1 MSGSSV
7 TDYERFLARKRPSV
21 KRNGLTRIPELN
33 GMLLPFQEN
42 VVSYCLSIASG
53 AAFLD
58 TGLGKTFI
66 QLEWA
71 RVVAEVENK
80 PVLILTPLAVAAQTK
95 AQADHFGI
103 ESRIV
108 REQAQVRSGINIANY
123 EILHKLDPDSFS
135 GVVLDESSI
144 VKSYTGV
151 VANRLIDAFAGHR
164 WRLACTATPAP
175 NDHMELGQHSAF
187 LGIMPSN
194 EMLSRWFVADQDRMA
209 GYRLKGHAVK
219 PFWEWVASWSRCASL
234 PSDLGEYNDSGFILP
249 ELIETKHIIQAD
261 LTQSTEGLLFRVPE
275 MSATSVHKE
284 KRLTCDNRADEVAAI
299 VDEERDEAWSI
310 WCDTDYE
317 ADALMER
324 IPDAVEVRGSQRM
337 EEKEEKLIA
346 FSTGQARMLISKP
359 SVCGYGMNWQ
369 HCART
374 AFVGQSFSFQAKY
387 QALRRHYRFGQK
399 RSVHCHDVMADTEL
413 AIWNVV
419 QRKAK
424 DHQTMKVEM
433 ASAMRRAQQSHQ
445 IKLQYAPTIPIVF
458 PTWLLR

>member
-1 MSGSSV
+1 MAVGE
-7 TDYERFLARKRPSV
+7 YERFLSRKRPSV
-21 KRNGLTRIPELN
+21 RQNGLTRIPALN
-33 GMLLPFQEN
+33 GKLLPFQEN
-42 VVSYCLSIASG
+42 VIEYCLSIASG

-71 RVVAEVENK
+71 RVVSEIENK
-80 PVLILTPLAVAAQTK
+80 PIIILTPLAVAAQTK

-103 ESRIV
+103 DSRIV
-108 REQAQVRSGINIANY
+108 REQSQVRNGINIANY
-123 EILHKLDPDSFS
+123 EIIHKLDTDAFC

-144 VKSYTGV
+144 VKSYTGKV
-151 VANRLIDAFAGHR
+151 SNRLIDAFSGHR

-187 LGIMPSN
+187 LGAMPSN
-194 EMLSRWFVADQDRMA
+194 EMLSRWFIADQDKMA

-219 PFWEWVASWSRCASL
+219 SFWEWVASWSRCAGL
-234 PSDLGEYNDSGFILP
+234 PSDLGDYDDTGFILP
-249 ELIETKHIIQAD
+249 ELIEHKHIISAD
-261 LTQSTEGLLFRVPE
+261 ITIDTGGMLFRMPE

-284 KRLTCDNRADEVAAI
+284 KRLTCDDRADAILEI
-299 VDEERDEAWSI
+299 VDAESNEPWSI

-317 ADALMER
+317 ADALIER

-346 FSTGQARMLISKP
+346 FSNGQARMLISKP

-387 QALRRHYRFGQK
+387 QALRRHHRFGQT

-419 QRKAK
+419 QRKAR
-424 DHQTMKVEM
+424 DHEVMKKEM
-433 ASAMRRAQQSHQ
+433 SLAMKRAQQSHN
-445 IKLQYAPTIPIVF
+445 IKLQYAPTVPIEL
-458 PTWLLR
+458 PTWITGV